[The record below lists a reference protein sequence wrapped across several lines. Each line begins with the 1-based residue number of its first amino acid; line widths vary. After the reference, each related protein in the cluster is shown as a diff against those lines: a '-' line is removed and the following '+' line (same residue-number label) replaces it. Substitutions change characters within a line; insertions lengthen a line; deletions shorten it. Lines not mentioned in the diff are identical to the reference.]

1 MSAGSFMSD
10 INEEMLRQFEEEFE
24 AQRMKVE
31 QARDAVKHKKSLAV
45 QARIEMAQTTLQQLD
60 GQVLDAR
67 ETRKSLRQR
76 LNDKRSRL
84 KQVAVDQQELK
95 RSTWH
100 IERAHQLEDAAQRRL
115 ELERIQNER
124 TRVESMLTL
133 ASMQLDEIE
142 AERKRRNETGIEAMQ
157 RLMNRG
163 TVLKQQLNEGQL
175 NVPELHSVLDT
186 EGHEQF
192 IEECHGLRRVQ
203 AEQQHMKLQE
213 KMQKLNAERK
223 KLADLEDDLL
233 RRELALTGQTGAQT
247 VNYTELD
254 DNIDDVIALATK
266 LLDAGMLT
274 ISKSIYG
281 LNLLGTNMTAD
292 SSSHTPIILASP
304 GDYVYDG
311 ALGEQSY
318 APWQLST
325 RKFVLELVLELISNL
340 PIESLRD
347 LKAARRQWRATEK
360 RLARAH
366 RRRVKDEAVLAFHGS
381 LMTDVIDEML
391 RDIFV
396 DLESIY
402 RRMTSLVTQSILQ
415 TLVVPNRP
423 LLESSFHE
431 LRRRRSRSDNAVAD
445 DFFSRHQITQKLV
458 KLNSGVSPPKK
469 SRWRFGNTTAEQS
482 AKSSAESNILPTTRP
497 VHLDKLEYKAS
508 PPALIAL
515 EAAYWTHITLTSK
528 AVTLPIA
535 ASCVYLDES
544 TLFVGGSK
552 GELVIFD
559 MASLTVLHQRLD
571 PPPPSLAPTSFNV
584 FSKHV
589 LAISP
594 GVLSFWTTRPLKDSQ
609 STLAVVFHLSNRD
622 LDHSESLSKDDTI
635 SVGNF
640 AHGISLGGTPTSL
653 LVGTERGLI
662 VRLHRSPEECRPIC
676 GYPLTASKRQ
686 ERLHYHR
693 TAVVSLGLIAPR
705 RVISVDKSGVVCL
718 WNLNEMTGFG
728 WFEPDDSIQLLGRGV
743 VHQAQHTHDRLV
755 ILVFDESK
763 GEGQVVQVTWTNELA
778 VVPVSLRIGCAS
790 PPPPFASL
798 PRVQGFPGEYVALMA
813 TTLTIYSLT
822 TGKAVG
828 IVPPEC
834 KYVAASVSAGPGYIV
849 GCGRGKVMAFAIQ
862 DNSPQQVVHTAQK
875 QWTAS
880 FGPITPS
887 TSTSRC
893 IERVEVKADRA
904 MIRKLAHQLVHST
917 VDQIIKL

>member
-95 RSTWH
+95 RNTWH

-213 KMQKLNAERK
+213 KMQQLNAERK
-223 KLADLEDDLL
+223 KLADLEDDLH

-247 VNYTELD
+247 ANYTKLD

-266 LLDAGMLT
+266 LLDAG
-274 ISKSIYG
+274 I
-281 LNLLGTNMTAD
+281 NMTAD
-292 SSSHTPIILASP
+292 SSCHAPIILASP
-304 GDYVYDG
+304 GDYLYDG

-318 APWQLST
+318 APWQLPT
-325 RKFVLELVLELISNL
+325 RKFVSELVLELISNL

-366 RRRVKDEAVLAFHGS
+366 RRRVNDEAVLAFHSS
-381 LMTDVIDEML
+381 LMTDVVDEML
-391 RDIFV
+391 RDIFA

-431 LRRRRSRSDNAVAD
+431 LRRRRSRSDNAVLD
-445 DFFSRHQITQKLV
+445 DFFPRHQITQKLV

-469 SRWRFGNTTAEQS
+469 SRWRFGNTTAEP

-515 EAAYWTHITLTSK
+515 EAAYWSHITLTSK

-535 ASCVYLDES
+535 ASCVYLDEN

-559 MASLTVLHQRLD
+559 MASLTARHQRLD
-571 PPPPSLAPTSFNV
+571 PPPPSLAATSFSV

-589 LAISP
+589 LATSP
-594 GVLSFWTTRPLKDSQ
+594 GTLSFWTTRRLKDSQ

-622 LDHSESLSKDDTI
+622 LDHSEGFSKDDTI

-640 AHGISLGGTPTSL
+640 APGISLGGTPTGL
-653 LVGTERGLI
+653 LVGTERGSI
-662 VRLHRSPEECRPIC
+662 VRLHRSPEECQPIC
-676 GYPLTASKRQ
+676 GYPLTSSKRQ

-693 TAVVSLGLIAPR
+693 TAVVYLGMIAPR
-705 RVISVDKSGVVCL
+705 RVVSVDKSGVVCL

-728 WFEPDDSIQLLGRGV
+728 WFEPDDSLQLQGRGV

-763 GEGQVVQVTWTNELA
+763 GEGQVVQVTWNYVLA
-778 VVPVSLRIGCAS
+778 VVPVSLRIGCAA
-790 PPPPFASL
+790 PPPLFAIL

-828 IVPPEC
+828 VVPPEC
-834 KYVAASVSAGPGYIV
+834 KYVAVSVSAGPGYIV
-849 GCGRGKVMAFAIQ
+849 GCGRGKVIAFAIQ

-880 FGPITPS
+880 VGPITLS

-904 MIRKLAHQLVHST
+904 MIRTLAYQLIHSI
-917 VDQIIKL
+917 VDQLIKL